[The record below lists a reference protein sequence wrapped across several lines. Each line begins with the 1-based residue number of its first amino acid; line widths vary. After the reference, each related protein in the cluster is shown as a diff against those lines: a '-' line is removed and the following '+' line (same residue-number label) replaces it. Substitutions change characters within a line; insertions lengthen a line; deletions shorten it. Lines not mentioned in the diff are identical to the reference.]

1 MQVNMQHTDMGAFS
15 LVVNVAELIVV
26 SVTATVIK
34 TTKVL
39 YWLVNTLLFPQD
51 KTLQRSSDF
60 HSYIFLVHSAYD
72 GN

>member
-39 YWLVNTLLFPQD
+39 YWIVNTLLFPQD
-51 KTLQRSSDF
+51 KTLQRSSDL

>member
-51 KTLQRSSDF
+51 KTLQHSSDL

>member
-51 KTLQRSSDF
+51 KTLQRSGDL

>member
-39 YWLVNTLLFPQD
+39 YWIVNTLLFPQD
-51 KTLQRSSDF
+51 KTLQRSIDL

>member
-39 YWLVNTLLFPQD
+39 Y
-51 KTLQRSSDF
+51 
-60 HSYIFLVHSAYD
+60 
-72 GN
+72 